1 MSCNDRNRKDETME
15 QNNKYLK
22 SMGLEPVDVE
32 EMDEEEK
39 ALARAFESFGCMV
52 CRWIPPEEREN

>member
-1 MSCNDRNRKDETME
+1 ME
-15 QNNKYLK
+15 KNNEKLS

-32 EMDEEEK
+32 EMDEETK
-39 ALARAFESFGCMV
+39 ALARAFEPFGCMV